1 MPTIPA
7 SRRLTADERACLD
20 GRRRELRA
28 ALRRVP
34 ATDESEAKA
43 VLVAVTKMLL
53 ALSAGSMNE
62 RVAEAKG
69 EAYLGALDDIP
80 AWCVVEAIRR
90 WNRGDCGA
98 HNYDFA
104 PSPAVLRGI
113 AEGVKLVA
121 DGQIAALT
129 RLLAAE
135 PVREF
140 SEAERAANIERFVAL
155 MAPRPPEA
163 PPE

>member
-1 MPTIPA
+1 MPTISA
-7 SRRLTADERACLD
+7 SKRLTTDERACLD

-80 AWCVVEAIRR
+80 AWCVAEAIRR
-90 WNRGDCGA
+90 WNRSDCGA

-104 PSPAVLRGI
+104 PSPAVLRGVAQGI
-113 AEGVKLVA
+113 RLVA
-121 DGQIAALT
+121 DGQISALS

-135 PVREF
+135 PMREF
-140 SEAERAANIERFVAL
+140 TEEERAANIARFVSI
-155 MAPRPPEA
+155 MAPKEPE
-163 PPE
+163 